1 MLYSKAFCATRTY
14 LQFGVTVKTL
24 YHPQLL
30 KELLHNFLEL
40 LGGFY
45 SDGSKIGFD
54 F

>member
-14 LQFGVTVKTL
+14 LQFGVTVKT
-24 YHPQLL
+24 PQLL
-30 KELLHNFLEL
+30 TELLHNFLEL